1 MIRMNQNDQNSSVST
16 GCLALSLVLLRDY
29 ILVRLVSPW
38 NKYTPGFL
46 NCASTSDIVVA
57 MRSRKQTHS
66 EGQCR

>member
-16 GCLALSLVLLRDY
+16 GSLALSLVLLRDY

-57 MRSRKQTHS
+57 TRSGKQTHS